1 MYRQRERHLCSNQ
14 LSPGYV
20 VILEGCDSDKDS
32 DIIMTLRA
40 GTLKEIVL
48 VDDFMRR
55 DHQTAAALLV
65 ASEATTGTWYQ
76 AYTPIQ
82 FFVFCWELQ

>member
-1 MYRQRERHLCSNQ
+1 
-14 LSPGYV
+14 
-20 VILEGCDSDKDS
+20 
-32 DIIMTLRA
+32 MTLRA